1 MRVVFA
7 GTPAFA
13 VPALDALVAA
23 RHEVALVLTQPDR
36 PAGRGMKLTPSPVA
50 DCAGRHGL
58 RVSKPQTLRTPEALA
73 ELREVAPDVMVVA
86 AYGLILPQSVLD
98 APARGCINIHAS
110 LLPRWRGAAP
120 IHRAILAGDAETGIS
135 IMRME
140 AGLDTGP
147 VLLERRIPIAADDTT
162 GTLTE
167 KLAHLGAEAI
177 TAALASLDT
186 LPERLQDPAGV
197 TYAAKVTKAEAAL
210 DWTRP
215 ASELERQVRAFNP
228 APGSEAVLQGLPL
241 KIWRAR
247 AMPGRQAPGK
257 VDIGP
262 EGVTVGCGSGLLEL
276 AVVQRPGGRRMTID
290 EFLRGGPWAGAVA
303 SHPTH

>member
-50 DCAGRHGL
+50 ECAARHGL
-58 RVSKPQTLRTPEALA
+58 RVSKPQTLRTAGSLA
-73 ELREVAPDVMVVA
+73 ELREVKPDVMVVA
-86 AYGLILPQSVLD
+86 AYGLILPQGILD
-98 APARGCINIHAS
+98 APALGCINIHAS

-120 IHRAILAGDAETGIS
+120 VHRAILAGDAETGVS

-147 VLLERRIPIAADDTT
+147 VLLERRIPIAAHDTT
-162 GTLTE
+162 GSLME

-177 TAALASLDT
+177 SAALGSLGT
-186 LPERLQDPAGV
+186 LPERSQDPAGV
-197 TYAAKVTKAEAAL
+197 TYAAKVTKAEAVM
-210 DWTRP
+210 DWSRP
-215 ASELERQVRAFNP
+215 AVELERQVRAFNP
-228 APGSEAVLQGLPL
+228 APGAEAIVQGVQL
-241 KIWRAR
+241 KIWRAN
-247 AMPGRQAPGK
+247 ALPGRQAPGK

-262 EGVTVGCGSGLLEL
+262 AGVTVGCGSGLLEL
-276 AVVQRPGGRRMTID
+276 AVVQRPGGRRMPID